1 MITHQADPPYP
12 GLGHGTLAHLRGF
25 LSEEEVELVIILF
38 SAVWDEVCVDE
49 CGICEE
55 ERRDGVSISFS
66 VHVALHGIKMSGLHC
81 TGRVCLIRRP
91 SQLSTFRKKNL
102 KPTSSLRPMVHYCI
116 CVQLSLNDLQQ
127 ISTKVISIFVLF
139 YLSLKIYVYLEV
151 FQVCLQTI
159 LTCSYV
165 H

>member
-55 ERRDGVSISFS
+55 ERRDGVSISSFL
-66 VHVALHGIKMSGLHC
+66 VYVALHAGGIKMSGLRC
-81 TGRVCLIRRP
+81 TGRACLI
-91 SQLSTFRKKNL
+91 T
-102 KPTSSLRPMVHYCI
+102 T
-116 CVQLSLNDLQQ
+116 
-127 ISTKVISIFVLF
+127 
-139 YLSLKIYVYLEV
+139 VY
-151 FQVCLQTI
+151 FQKQT
-159 LTCSYV
+159 
-165 H
+165 

>member
-55 ERRDGVSISFS
+55 ERRDGVSISSFS
-66 VHVALHGIKMSGLHC
+66 VHVALHAGGIKMSGLRC
-81 TGRVCLIRRP
+81 TGRACLI
-91 SQLSTFRKKNL
+91 T
-102 KPTSSLRPMVHYCI
+102 T
-116 CVQLSLNDLQQ
+116 
-127 ISTKVISIFVLF
+127 
-139 YLSLKIYVYLEV
+139 VY
-151 FQVCLQTI
+151 FQKQT
-159 LTCSYV
+159 
-165 H
+165 